1 MYKISIV
8 VPVFNVEETI
18 EKAFNSIKNQ
28 SFGFENIEV
37 IFVDDASTDSSGRII
52 DEFSKNHDN
61 VKSIHLSQNSGY
73 AGKPRNIGIENSTSD
88 YMMFLDP
95 DDEFLEDACLILY
108 NAIMKDGSD
117 IVSGNYIITD
127 GSGRREYDVTN
138 RFKLENN
145 SLKVDKIS
153 QEPNLFSIPPSVWC
167 KIVKK
172 EFILKNNIFFPE
184 GIPGQDLV
192 FVFHCFLKA
201 DGITYVNK
209 PVIEYLPRISG
220 NKTSISYS
228 KSKKNL
234 LGYLKAYNEIYELFK
249 NEENYFKFIF
259 KHLIFWSEQFVV
271 SNLDDGSKIDLLEY
285 AYPLFKLFKNNKSVN
300 PPGYLK
306 DFFLAMYQKNFV
318 KIFNLTELWA
328 LNFKY
333 HVLNIIKDRSI
344 FILISGEEFG
354 NEKEII
360 NQLNNNQDNIKL
372 INLNENLDLL
382 GFELLKLNNYL
393 KLIDSSNDFHLIFEN
408 KKELNDYLISKI
420 CLSCD
425 EKPFLICFNSYDGID
440 IKNIDEFI
448 AYKIENLNYKE
459 FCDKNNKISINA
471 WESVL
476 SKAYIE
482 ETKRELNRY
491 DEILKLEK
499 ENRML
504 KLKNNEILSSNSWK
518 ITEPLRKIKGIKK

>member
-1 MYKISIV
+1 M
-8 VPVFNVEETI
+8 
-18 EKAFNSIKNQ
+18 
-28 SFGFENIEV
+28 
-37 IFVDDASTDSSGRII
+37 
-52 DEFSKNHDN
+52 
-61 VKSIHLSQNSGY
+61 
-73 AGKPRNIGIENSTSD
+73 
-88 YMMFLDP
+88 
-95 DDEFLEDACLILY
+95 
-108 NAIMKDGSD
+108 
-117 IVSGNYIITD
+117 
-127 GSGRREYDVTN
+127 
-138 RFKLENN
+138 
-145 SLKVDKIS
+145 
-153 QEPNLFSIPPSVWC
+153 
-167 KIVKK
+167 
-172 EFILKNNIFFPE
+172 
-184 GIPGQDLV
+184 
-192 FVFHCFLKA
+192 
-201 DGITYVNK
+201 
-209 PVIEYLPRISG
+209 
-220 NKTSISYS
+220 
-228 KSKKNL
+228 
-234 LGYLKAYNEIYELFK
+234 
-249 NEENYFKFIF
+249 
-259 KHLIFWSEQFVV
+259 
-271 SNLDDGSKIDLLEY
+271 
-285 AYPLFKLFKNNKSVN
+285 
-300 PPGYLK
+300 
-306 DFFLAMYQKNFV
+306 
-318 KIFNLTELWA
+318 
-328 LNFKY
+328 
-333 HVLNIIKDRSI
+333 
-344 FILISGEEFG
+344 
-354 NEKEII
+354 
-360 NQLNNNQDNIKL
+360 